1 LLKNTGHDGERM
13 NLRISG
19 FRKIIQSY
27 KRMNSSQ
34 SVGLSDIG
42 GILPSSITGA
52 AKTELISWRSR
63 IDMSI
68 ESSRSV
74 FGGNFAQIA
83 TTDQEGHPRCRTVV
97 FRGFIRVNDN
107 REAMRMMTDAR
118 SEKVNS
124 PKES

>member
-1 LLKNTGHDGERM
+1 M

-52 AKTELISWRSR
+52 ARTELISWRSR

-97 FRGFIRVNDN
+97 FRGFIRVNGN